1 MTSTDVAP
9 SRLVAAKQAADSFVN
24 ALPAGVQIGLI
35 RFSTDATVLV
45 APTSDRSTTLG
56 AISSLQAGGGTAT
69 GDALQLAL
77 NAIAALPPGAD
88 GKPAPAAIVL
98 MSDGSP
104 NIGRGDQSP
113 AQTVAAAS
121 ASAKQ
126 AGAHINT
133 IAFGTPTGTVDLH
146 GQTIPVPSDPAAM
159 AQIAADSGGQSF
171 NAQTAGQLKS
181 VYRQIGRTVGYD
193 VHHHEITAWFTGIA
207 LAIAMLAAI
216 AALIWTQ
223 RIV

>member
-98 MSDGSP
+98 MSDGVP
-104 NIGRGDQSP
+104 TIGHGDQSP
-113 AQTVAAAS
+113 AQAAT
-121 ASAKQ
+121 
-126 AGAHINT
+126 GA
-133 IAFGTPTGTVDLH
+133 
-146 GQTIPVPSDPAAM
+146 
-159 AQIAADSGGQSF
+159 
-171 NAQTAGQLKS
+171 
-181 VYRQIGRTVGYD
+181 
-193 VHHHEITAWFTGIA
+193 
-207 LAIAMLAAI
+207 
-216 AALIWTQ
+216 
-223 RIV
+223 